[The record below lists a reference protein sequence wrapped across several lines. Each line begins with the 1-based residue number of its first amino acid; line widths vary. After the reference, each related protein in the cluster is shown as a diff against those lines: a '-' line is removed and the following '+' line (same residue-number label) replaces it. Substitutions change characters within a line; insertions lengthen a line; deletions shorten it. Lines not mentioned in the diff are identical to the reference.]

1 MSGAVGAGATAGA
14 AAAAAAK
21 QRAQEEEEKLTP
33 YNTGDLEGYE
43 FKIIRTNTRKFKDP
57 EFIRRICAEEAQAGW
72 EMIEKFDDY
81 RIRFKRSVKHRSR
94 DPHLEIDPYRTSI
107 GATEGHIALIVVG
120 ITLAALAVGLVVAM
134 SFR

>member
-1 MSGAVGAGATAGA
+1 MSGAVGAGAA

-33 YNTGDLEGYE
+33 YNAGDMEGYE

-57 EFIRRICAEEAQAGW
+57 EFVRKICAEEAQAGW

-81 RIRFKRSVKHRSR
+81 RIRFKRSVKNRSR
-94 DPHLEIDPYRTSI
+94 DPHLNIDPYRTHI
-107 GATEGHIALIVVG
+107 GVTETHIVLIVVG
-120 ITLAALAVGLVVAM
+120 ISLAAVAAGLVVAM